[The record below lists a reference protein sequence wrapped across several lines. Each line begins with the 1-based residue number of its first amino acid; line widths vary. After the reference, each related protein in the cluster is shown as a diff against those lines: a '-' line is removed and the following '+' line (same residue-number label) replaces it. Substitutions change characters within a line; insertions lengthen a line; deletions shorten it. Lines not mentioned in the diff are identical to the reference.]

1 MLCLISR
8 CVIVMTSCFFPDGQK
23 RASST
28 LYRNMKKK
36 KIEFRLTSLEKAIIE
51 KKAENSGITTSEFCR
66 RSALNQQINSRLTH
80 EELEV
85 YKMLTVYSN
94 NFQRIGNLLKEK
106 DSNFYIEVKRTA
118 TEIREI
124 IKKLS
129 NGR

>member
-1 MLCLISR
+1 
-8 CVIVMTSCFFPDGQK
+8 MTSCFFPDGQK